1 MKELFKTFLIALAIF
16 LLTPL
21 TTDARSYVDDETP
34 IEIQIAANK
43 WGGEYNIC
51 PELIIAICYQESKFN
66 EKAVNP
72 DGTCY
77 GVMQI
82 QVKSHTDR
90 MKRLGV
96 TDLTDIDQC
105 VHVGADY
112 LAELFERY
120 EDTAIVL
127 GMYHGESKAQ
137 EEISA
142 YTDAILTN
150 SERLERLHGK

>member
-1 MKELFKTFLIALAIF
+1 MNSFFKTILIALAIF
-16 LLTPL
+16 LLTPV
-21 TTDARSYVDDETP
+21 TAEARSYVDDETP

-43 WGGEYNIC
+43 WGRVYNIC
-51 PELIIAICYQESKFN
+51 PELIIAICYQESRFD

-82 QVKSHTDR
+82 QIKSHTDR

-96 TDLTDIDQC
+96 TDLTDVDQC
-105 VHVGADY
+105 IHVGADY

-120 EDTAIVL
+120 EDVAIVL
-127 GMYHGESKAQ
+127 GTYHGESKAG
-137 EEISA
+137 EEIST
-142 YTDAILTN
+142 YTENILTN
-150 SERLERLHGK
+150 SERLERFHGK

>member
-1 MKELFKTFLIALAIF
+1 MKGLCKTILITLVIF
-16 LLTPL
+16 LLTPM
-21 TTDARSYVDDETP
+21 TAEARSYVDDETP

-43 WGGEYNIC
+43 WGCEYNIC
-51 PELIIAICYQESKFN
+51 PELIIAICYQESRFD

-82 QVKSHTDR
+82 QTKSHTDR

-96 TDLTDIDQC
+96 TDLTDVDQC
-105 VHVGADY
+105 VHVGTDY

-120 EDTAIVL
+120 EDVAIVL
-127 GMYHGESKAQ
+127 GTYHGESKAE
-137 EEISA
+137 EEIST
-142 YTDAILTN
+142 YTSDILTN